1 MDDKKVK
8 YDALDAM
15 WAFVRMGGY
24 QLHPADISSLK
35 DHCEQLRHLL
45 TQKTAG
51 QRRDKREDIDF
62 HELDVITNNI
72 VIGAMVLYMSGS
84 LDALTPKEA
93 SHHEKSVIEAR
104 QRALENSEVAP
115 GILIRVMDK
124 PHQHAVICSHPK
136 VYRERVLDG
145 WHTVAAFRNGEEV
158 KI

>member
-62 HELDVITNNI
+62 HELDVITNNKQQEGRRSCENHCGLLQAAGR
-72 VIGAMVLYMSGS
+72 VPKLHLPLVWVRS
-84 LDALTPKEA
+84 LELCDRCL
-93 SHHEKSVIEAR
+93 
-104 QRALENSEVAP
+104 
-115 GILIRVMDK
+115 
-124 PHQHAVICSHPK
+124 
-136 VYRERVLDG
+136 
-145 WHTVAAFRNGEEV
+145 
-158 KI
+158 

>member
-1 MDDKKVK
+1 VK
-8 YDALDAM
+8 
-15 WAFVRMGGY
+15 
-24 QLHPADISSLK
+24 
-35 DHCEQLRHLL
+35 
-45 TQKTAG
+45 
-51 QRRDKREDIDF
+51 
-62 HELDVITNNI
+62 
-72 VIGAMVLYMSGS
+72 
-84 LDALTPKEA
+84 
-93 SHHEKSVIEAR
+93 KSVIEAR